1 MATSTNPTVQ
11 SSVGGNLEVVQVLEH
26 KRSKEIWD
34 HYDLCLLSN
43 GSKKARCKYCH
54 RFFTPEANSTLKAHT
69 TKACKA
75 LDSRSDPSQANIT
88 PQCGVLVY
96 DNDAL
101 REEFSKFVIR
111 RALPFDH
118 FDDPKFTTI
127 IQQKLQPQKRCY
139 KNGAISKSHY
149 P

>member
-11 SSVGGNLEVVQVLEH
+11 SFSVGGNLEVVQVLEH

-34 HYDLCLLSN
+34 HYDVCLLSN

-54 RFFTPEANSTLKAHT
+54 KFFASDVNSTLKAHT

-75 LDSRSDPSQANIT
+75 LNSRAGPSQANIT
-88 PQCGVLVY
+88 PQGGVFVY

-101 REEFSKFVIR
+101 REEFTKFVIR
-111 RALPFDH
+111 RALSFDH
-118 FDDPKFTTI
+118 FDDPEFTAI
-127 IQQKLQPQKRCY
+127 IQQKMQPQYTQVSRTTLR
-139 KNGAISKSHY
+139 
-149 P
+149 